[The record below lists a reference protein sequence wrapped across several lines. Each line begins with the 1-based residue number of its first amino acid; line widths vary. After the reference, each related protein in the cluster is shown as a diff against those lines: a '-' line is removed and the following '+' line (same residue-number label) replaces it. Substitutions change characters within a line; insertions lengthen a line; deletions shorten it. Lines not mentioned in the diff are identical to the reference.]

1 MDHFIPLGVLQG
13 YSPPA
18 WLPVLPAHAALLVIK
33 HNSHLPAAPAS
44 RKTTGQEEK
53 E

>member
-1 MDHFIPLGVLQG
+1 MNHFTPLRVLQG
-13 YSPPA
+13 YSSSA
-18 WLPVLPAHAALLVIK
+18 RLAALLAIK
-33 HNSHLPAAPAS
+33 HNSHPPAAPAG